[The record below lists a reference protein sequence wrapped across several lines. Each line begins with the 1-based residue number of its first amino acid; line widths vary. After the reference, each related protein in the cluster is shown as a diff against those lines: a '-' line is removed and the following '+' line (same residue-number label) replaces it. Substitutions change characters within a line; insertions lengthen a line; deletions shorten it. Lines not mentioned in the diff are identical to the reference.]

1 MKFVLLLLA
10 IFLLLWM
17 LRGGMRRGAKPPSP
31 GAAPSGTPQSMLTCA
46 QCGVH
51 LPRDEALPGKG
62 GVFCD
67 ATHRAAFE
75 KAHPDS

>member
-1 MKFVLLLLA
+1 LA
-10 IFLLLWM
+10 VFLLLWM
-17 LRGGMRRGAKPPSP
+17 LRGGMRRGAKPPRP
-31 GAAPSGTPQSMLTCA
+31 DAAPPVTPQSMLTCA
-46 QCGVH
+46 QCGMH

-75 KAHPDS
+75 QAHPDS